1 MEGQSNTVAVTA
13 LTLTRTDT
21 ATDADTP
28 ASEVRLYHD
37 VNSDGAVDGGDTL
50 LRSGTFAS
58 GTGTFAI
65 ALRVSDG
72 TPRQLLA
79 VVDIDAAATPI
90 GTLGVQISGVADPT
104 VTAPDQVRPVGFPIQ
119 SGQITI
125 AAPAPV
131 IQSATAN
138 AGGAGGAGIRAG
150 YQVVIL
156 FNALTNVSNLSASD
170 LDAALPL
177 NNRHSWCGS
186 AGAITSAV
194 WGTTTNTN
202 DTLTITLSVTISPPA
217 WPLPTACR
225 WGPPS
230 RM

>member
-28 ASEVRLYHD
+28 ASEVRLYHG
-37 VNSDGAVDGGDTL
+37 VNSDGAVGGGGTL
-50 LRSGTFAS
+50 LGSGAFAS
-58 GTGTFAI
+58 GTVTFAI

-90 GTLGVQISGVADPT
+90 GTLGVQISGVADLT

-131 IQSATAN
+131 VQSATAN
-138 AGGAGGAGIRAG
+138 AGGAGIQAG

-177 NNRHSWCGS
+177 NNSHSWRDS

-217 WPLPTACR
+217 WPLPAACR